1 MLRPWDGTC
10 DSGVR
15 YLSSAASA
23 VLYLFQHI
31 GNWEG
36 YWSSFSFWVMLA
48 TYSFKARS
56 PRTQDCASASEGH
69 TRSRLFLAPLK
80 TTVKHWLSCT
90 DPDRRLSD
98 SDWQPSR
105 THSTSV
111 TATGREKTS
120 PEWVGDPNNTHG
132 VKQPKSDTA
141 NCKILHTLYRFC
153 QPATFMTQSDTQV
166 ENGPSNGF
174 HSNHYL
180 TVVAGK
186 KVHLWKM

>member
-1 MLRPWDGTC
+1 
-10 DSGVR
+10 
-15 YLSSAASA
+15 
-23 VLYLFQHI
+23 
-31 GNWEG
+31 
-36 YWSSFSFWVMLA
+36 MLA

-80 TTVKHWLSCT
+80 TTVKHRLSCP

-111 TATGREKTS
+111 TATGREKKS
-120 PEWVGDPNNTHG
+120 PEWVGDHNNTHG
-132 VKQPKSDTA
+132 VKQLKSDTA
-141 NCKILHTLYRFC
+141 ICKNITYTLRVLSTCNFYDTKWH
-153 QPATFMTQSDTQV
+153 ASEKWTFSLCRQLLT
-166 ENGPSNGF
+166 GF
-174 HSNHYL
+174 IAITAL
-180 TVVAGK
+180 MWWLV